1 MFRKRPQTDLKLKT
15 EEMIDMAGN
24 LNDLMNMYQQLRSNP
39 MQMLGR
45 RYNIP
50 QNINLNDP
58 NAITQHLL
66 NTGQITQEQY
76 NNANNMR
83 NNPMIQNMFKLH

>member
-1 MFRKRPQTDLKLKT
+1 
-15 EEMIDMAGN
+15 MAGN

-39 MQMLGR
+39 MQMLAR

-83 NNPMIQNMFKLH
+83 NNPMIQRMFNIH